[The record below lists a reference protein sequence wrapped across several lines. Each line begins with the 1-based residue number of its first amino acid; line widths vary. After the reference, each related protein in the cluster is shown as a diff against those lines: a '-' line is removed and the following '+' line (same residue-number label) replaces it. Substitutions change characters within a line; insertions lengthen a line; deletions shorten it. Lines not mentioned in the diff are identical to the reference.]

1 MSHPLIDKFYELHPE
16 KKEEPK
22 VERKTEPLVN
32 EIKEGTKIDT
42 SAWDELTM
50 AASADV
56 SIGATQWQD
65 WMTAYQSVGSSHPIT
80 KSPFASTA
88 SQYKNDLHP
97 EWMRITKML
106 DAGSAT
112 ILDLTY
118 NTERFSSF
126 KTITITVRCM

>member
-16 KKEEPK
+16 KKEKPK
-22 VERKTEPLVN
+22 VERKTEPIVN
-32 EIKEGTKIDT
+32 EIKENVKIDT

-50 AASADV
+50 ASG
-56 SIGATQWQD
+56 STQWQD
-65 WMTAYQSVGSSHPIT
+65 WMDAYRNVGSSHSIT
-80 KSPFASTA
+80 KSSFATTA
-88 SQYKNDLHP
+88 SQYKNNLHP

-118 NTERFSSF
+118 NTERFSSH
-126 KTITITVRCM
+126 KTITITVRYM